1 MKLVIN
7 ITGNALFYNR
17 SDGTDLWMLADPHHL
32 GRIVTSSGVLK
43 ASSGILTR
51 SVISL
56 AGWGVRIGEGP
67 SHTEIPAGKVTM
79 PDPAKDAMRLPNV
92 SDFNT
97 DKTIRPEMVAATPDK
112 MPPTFNSM
120 LRLRGGE
127 VKSEAPDA
135 KAKYGKVPWDFGS
148 GRKRLLTHN
157 FTYTVDVTQ
166 TPISLVFTRGDLTE
180 WVELDSREADP
191 VGFPG
196 VFQVSIILAIDDV
209 KDHVNVQEDTETGY
223 ANLLEWDLHHR
234 CFVVK
239 DEVIPSTPIL
249 RDDDDPDDGPISGAD
264 PMCPGG
270 QIP

>member
-1 MKLVIN
+1 MKLVIK

-17 SDGTDLWMLADPHHL
+17 HDGTDLWMLADPHHL
-32 GRIVTSSGVLK
+32 GRIVTSSGVLN
-43 ASSGILTR
+43 ASPGILTP

-56 AGWGVRIGEGP
+56 AGWGVRIGEGA

-79 PDPAKDAMRLPNV
+79 PDPADDAMRLPNV

-97 DKTIRPEMVAATPDK
+97 DKTIRSEMVAATPDE

-127 VKSEAPDA
+127 VKSEPPDA
-135 KAKYGKVPWDFGS
+135 NAKYGEVPWDFGG
-148 GRKRLLTHN
+148 GRTRLLTHN
-157 FTYTVDVTQ
+157 FTYTVDVAQ
-166 TPISLVFTRGDLTE
+166 TPISLVFTRGDRTE
-180 WVELDSREADP
+180 WVELKAREVDP
-191 VGFPG
+191 VGLPG

-209 KDHVNVQEDTETGY
+209 KDHVNVHEDKHTGY
-223 ANLLEWDLHHR
+223 ANLLEWELHHR
-234 CFVVK
+234 CFDK
-239 DEVIPSTPIL
+239 PDEVIPSTPIL
-249 RDDDDPDDGPISGAD
+249 QDRLNDGPISGAD